1 MECKSE
7 DITFSNVAFLIRIEP
22 DWNVNLT
29 LTVGSG
35 RILTIRIEP
44 DWNVNDKW
52 RDRPKN
58 QYLIR
63 IEPDWNVNLFANK

>member
-1 MECKSE
+1 MFLVSEFEC
-7 DITFSNVAFLIRIEP
+7 IF
-22 DWNVNLT
+22 
-29 LTVGSG
+29 
-35 RILTIRIEP
+35 IRIEP

-63 IEPDWNVNLFANK
+63 IEPDWNVNYNLVSVVVKPFCNITT